1 MLALRQHCARMG
13 LVRRAGLEPAHLL
26 RRQDLN
32 LVRLPISPPSQR
44 QARYCSLL
52 VKILLMNP
60 RLGALH
66 PDPFEQLRALLAD
79 AGAPPPGLAPI
90 DLSCGEPARATPAA
104 IARVLAAQLEGF
116 SAPASVRGTLA
127 LREAIAQWLSGRYSI
142 PAPDPERQILPVQGS
157 REALFSFTQ
166 RIVDATARGM
176 VLCPNPAPRIYEGAA
191 LLAGATPYY
200 LNADPARDFGSD
212 WDSVPEAVWQ
222 RTQLVFVCSPGN
234 PAGNVTSEAQWQA
247 LFALS
252 DRHGFVIAAD
262 ECYSEIY
269 FDDPPV
275 GAMQAARRQGRDD
288 YANLLVFA
296 SLSKRSGMPGMR
308 SGFVAGDARLI
319 ERFLQYRTHQGSAM
333 SPAIDAASVA
343 AWTDEAHVVENR
355 REYRASFDAVLPILQ
370 HVMNVRRPQAGFYL
384 WAPTP
389 GPDTSFAQSLYRGT
403 GVTVLPGSFLG
414 RQAHGVNP
422 GEGRMRLT
430 LAAPLVQCVEA
441 AERIARHA
449 RTYV

>member
-1 MLALRQHCARMG
+1 
-13 LVRRAGLEPAHLL
+13 
-26 RRQDLN
+26 
-32 LVRLPISPPSQR
+32 
-44 QARYCSLL
+44 
-52 VKILLMNP
+52 MNP

-66 PDPFEQLRALLAD
+66 PDPFEALRALLAE

-90 DLSCGEPARATPAA
+90 DLSRGDPGRTLPAA
-104 IARVLAAQLEGF
+104 VAQALHTQPDGF
-116 SAPASVRGTLA
+116 SAPASVQGPSA
-127 LREAIAQWLSGRYSI
+127 LREAMAQWLSWRYSI
-142 PAPDPERQILPVQGS
+142 PAPDPERQILPVLGS

-166 RIVDATARGM
+166 LIVDASAHGT

-191 LLAGATPYY
+191 VLAGATPYY

-212 WDSVPEAVWQ
+212 WGSVPEAVWQ

-234 PAGNVTSEAQWQA
+234 PAGNVTSEAQWHA

-252 DRHGFVIAAD
+252 DRYGFVIAAD

-275 GAMQAARRQGRDD
+275 GALQAARRQGRDD

-319 ERFLQYRTHQGSAM
+319 ERFRLYRTYQGNAM
-333 SPAIDAASVA
+333 SPAIAAASAA

-355 REYRASFDAVLPILQ
+355 REHRACFDAVLPILQ
-370 HVMNVRRPQAGFYL
+370 RTMNVRRPQAGFYL

-389 GPDTSFAQSLYRGT
+389 GPDTAFAQSLYRGA
-403 GVTVLPGSFLG
+403 GVAVLPGSFLG

-430 LAAPLVQCVEA
+430 LAPPLAQCVEA